1 MLSTIIEILL
11 LEQVTD
17 KLLIG
22 VLAWTDSL
30 IVSPIKKQTV
40 LPLKKASQSVLG
52 YPSVFSS
59 AQSFLNEMS
68 RNFFHSFKIFLKAL
82 LKFGYIRGIVNIR
95 EYADPFGYP
104 FRRS

>member
-22 VLAWTDSL
+22 VLAGTDSL

-68 RNFFHSFKIFLKAL
+68 RKIFSTL
-82 LKFGYIRGIVNIR
+82 LKF
-95 EYADPFGYP
+95 F
-104 FRRS
+104 